1 MNVRS
6 RDLAQLTVG
15 VDHGV
20 VSENARQDPVF
31 PHPSINP
38 DHIADHRE
46 LCKSDQYRIIP
57 PQDVLGVGMAV
68 AMVAEDVVEGEADV
82 FGGGAGLEHG
92 DADAVG
98 GAVEVGAD
106 EEAEEGGVGVE

>member
-1 MNVRS
+1 M
-6 RDLAQLTVG
+6 
-15 VDHGV
+15 
-20 VSENARQDPVF
+20 
-31 PHPSINP
+31 
-38 DHIADHRE
+38 
-46 LCKSDQYRIIP
+46 
-57 PQDVLGVGMAV
+57 LGVGMAV